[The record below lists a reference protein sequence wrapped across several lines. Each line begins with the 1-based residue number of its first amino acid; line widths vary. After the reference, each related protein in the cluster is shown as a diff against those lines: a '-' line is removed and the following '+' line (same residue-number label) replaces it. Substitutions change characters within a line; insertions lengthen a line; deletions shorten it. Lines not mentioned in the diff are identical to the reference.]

1 MLRILLVRLSQ
12 PLAEKA
18 KMTDSDRKRLVLSV
32 ASDVDRMVVYRARH
46 DVYATELG
54 QYESRAD
61 GILPDRES
69 LHATYIVA
77 SVDGAMVGFVGI
89 TPPDSQSFSVD
100 RYLRRDEIPF
110 AFDHLL
116 YEIRALTVLK
126 PFRGRLTAAA
136 LMYAAFRWVEAH
148 GGARILA
155 IGRRDVM
162 DMYLRAGLE
171 RVGPSFSSGAV
182 TYDLM
187 TAEVRHLGAG
197 LRRFA
202 SRLDRLENSV
212 EWRVGIAFRR
222 PPECY
227 HGGAFFDAIG
237 DSFDDL
243 RRKDNVISAD
253 VLDAWFPPAPT
264 VQDILEKNLE
274 WVIRTSPPTHA
285 EELTRVIAQVRGIEP
300 DCVLTGGGSSDLIFL
315 ALRQW
320 LSPSSRVLI
329 LDPTYGEYAHV
340 IQKLIRCRIE
350 RFPLDRNSGYRVDTD
365 RLVRRLSE
373 GADLF
378 IWVNPNNPTGLH
390 VSREDVE
397 KVLGQ
402 FPASPRVWIDETYV
416 EYAGRDQSLESFA
429 AHSKNVVVCK
439 SLSKVYAL
447 SGLRVGYLC
456 SSPHQ
461 IEELRAQNPPWA
473 VSLPAQIAA
482 TCALQAPDYY
492 AMRYRQTDEF
502 RAQLKDDLKALGI
515 TEIVPGIANFLMFQL
530 PPEGPDTATV
540 VANCRAQGLFVRD
553 IAGMGSELGNHA
565 MRIAVKDAA
574 TNRQMMKILGGVL
587 RTCG

>member
-1 MLRILLVRLSQ
+1 MSALT
-12 PLAEKA
+12 EEA
-18 KMTDSDRKRLVLSV
+18 KMTELGEKRLVLSL
-32 ASDVDRMVVYRARH
+32 ASKADQIVVYRARH

-54 QYESRAD
+54 QYAARAD
-61 GILPDRES
+61 GSLPDTEN

-77 SVDGAMVGFVGI
+77 SVDGEIAGFVGI
-89 TPPDSQSFSVD
+89 TPPASPSFSVD

-110 AFDHLL
+110 AFDHRL
-116 YEIRALTVLK
+116 YEIRALTVLQ
-126 PFRGRLTAAA
+126 PFRGRLAAAA

-187 TAEVRHLGAG
+187 TADVGQLGAG
-197 LRRFA
+197 LKRFE

-212 EWRVGIAFRR
+212 EWRLGIAFRR

-227 HGGAFFDAIG
+227 HGGDFFNAIG

-243 RRKDNVISAD
+243 RRKNDVISAD
-253 VLDAWFPPAPT
+253 VLDAWFPPAPA
-264 VQDILEKNLE
+264 VQEVLQKHLE
-274 WVIRTSPPTHA
+274 WVIRTSPPTRA
-285 EELTRVIAQVRGIEP
+285 EGLTRVIAQVRQIEP
-300 DCVLTGGGSSDLIFL
+300 DHVLVGGGSSDLIFL

-320 LSPSSRVLI
+320 LTPSSRVLI

-340 IQKLIRCRIE
+340 LQKLIRCRVE
-350 RFPLDRNSGYRVDTD
+350 RFHLDRDSGYRVDTD
-365 RLVRRLSE
+365 RLLRKLSE
-373 GADLF
+373 GTDLF

-390 VSREDVE
+390 VSKKDVE
-397 KVLGQ
+397 HVVGQ
-402 FPASPRVWIDETYV
+402 MSVNTRIWIDETYV
-416 EYAGRDQSLESFA
+416 DYAGRDQSFESLA

-456 SSPHQ
+456 SSPHLL
-461 IEELRAQNPPWA
+461 EGLRALNPPWA

-482 TCALQAPDYY
+482 TYAMQASDYY
-492 AMRYRQTDEF
+492 AMQYRQT
-502 RAQLKDDLKALGI
+502 AASLKVFVQSFLEQKPVPLFLKGSKPNHLFA
-515 TEIVPGIANFLMFQL
+515 FL
-530 PPEGPDTATV
+530 EA
-540 VANCRAQGLFVRD
+540 
-553 IAGMGSELGNHA
+553 
-565 MRIAVKDAA
+565 
-574 TNRQMMKILGGVL
+574 
-587 RTCG
+587 

>member
-1 MLRILLVRLSQ
+1 
-12 PLAEKA
+12 
-18 KMTDSDRKRLVLSV
+18 MTKLGGKRLVLSL
-32 ASDVDRMVVYRARH
+32 ANDADRMVLYRARH
-46 DVYATELG
+46 DVYATELR
-54 QYESRAD
+54 QYQSRAD
-61 GILPDRES
+61 GTLPDTES

-77 SVDGAMVGFVGI
+77 SVDGEMAGFVGI
-89 TPPDSQSFSVD
+89 TPPDSPGFSVD

-110 AFDHLL
+110 AFDHRL

-126 PFRGRLTAAA
+126 PFRGHLTAAA

-148 GGARILA
+148 GGTRILA

-187 TAEVRHLGAG
+187 TAEVGHLGAG
-197 LRRFA
+197 LRRFE
-202 SRLDRLENSV
+202 SRLDRLESSV

-243 RRKDNVISAD
+243 RRKDDVISAD
-253 VLDAWFPPAPT
+253 VLDAWFPPAPA
-264 VQDILEKNLE
+264 VQEMLEKHLE
-274 WVIRTSPPTHA
+274 WVIRTSPPTRA
-285 EELTRVIAQVRGIEP
+285 EGLTRVIAQVRGIEP
-300 DCVLTGGGSSDLIFL
+300 DCVLVGGGSSDLIFL

-320 LSPSSRVLI
+320 LNPSSRVLI

-340 IQKLIRCRIE
+340 IQKLIRCRVE

-373 GADLF
+373 GTDLF

-390 VSREDVE
+390 VSKKDVE

-402 FPASPRVWIDETYV
+402 LPASTRIWIDETYV
-416 EYAGRDQSLESFA
+416 EYAGRDQSLESFT

-461 IEELRAQNPPWA
+461 LEELRALNPPWA

-482 TCALQAPDYY
+482 TYALQASDYY
-492 AMRYRQTDEF
+492 DMRYRQTHEF
-502 RAQLKDDLKALGI
+502 RAQLIDDLKAVGI
-515 TEIVPGIANFLMFQL
+515 TEIVPGIANFIMFHL
-530 PPEGPDTATV
+530 PPDGPDAMTV
-540 VANCRAQGLFVRD
+540 AKNCRSHGLFLRD
-553 IAGMGSELGNHA
+553 IAVMGSGLGCHA

-574 TNRQMMKILGGVL
+574 VNRRMIEILGGVL
-587 RTCG
+587 RTCGRSEATSVGA